1 MFRTT
6 PVEYPSDLH
15 APGAIDQLIAA
26 HRQVFGGFSME
37 ENSGGGDGDGA
48 DDGTGGNS
56 SDDGV
61 SGGEGNEDTDLGF
74 PKNTPVAEMTADQ
87 KAAYFEHKASKE
99 EARRKGLSKVV
110 GGKTAEQLAAD
121 LKELEELRTGRL
133 SDNEKAIKE
142 AADKARAEERGKVGG
157 KLVTAEFRAALAHVD
172 TDRRSSLIEAL
183 NLDIPDV
190 ARKYL
195 NDDGDVDA
203 DKVKKHADSIAPP
216 DTGNQQQRRR
226 DFGAGQRRQGEPTRG
241 ANGKAEAARRFGKQ
255 TTNTG
260 A

>member
-1 MFRTT
+1 MFGKT

-26 HRQVFGGFSME
+26 HRQLFGGFTME
-37 ENSGGGDGDGA
+37 DNGGDGGDGG
-48 DDGTGGNS
+48 DGGTGGDS
-56 SDDGV
+56 GDGGTGDDG
-61 SGGEGNEDTDLGF
+61 GQDKDLGF
-74 PKNTPVAEMTADQ
+74 PKDTPVAEMTAEQ

-99 EARRKGLSKVV
+99 ESRRKGLSKVV

-142 AADKARAEERGKVGG
+142 AADTARAEERGKVGG
-157 KLVTAEFRAALAHVD
+157 KLVTAEFKAALAHVD
-172 TDRRSSLIEAL
+172 ADRRSALIEGL

-203 DKVKKHADSIAPP
+203 DKVKKYADSIAPP
-216 DTGNQQQRRR
+216 DTGTQPQRRR
-226 DFGAGQRRQGEPTRG
+226 DYGAGQRRQGEPTRG
-241 ANGKAEAARRFGKQ
+241 ASGKAEAARRFGSQ
-255 TTNTG
+255 TTTTG
-260 A
+260 S